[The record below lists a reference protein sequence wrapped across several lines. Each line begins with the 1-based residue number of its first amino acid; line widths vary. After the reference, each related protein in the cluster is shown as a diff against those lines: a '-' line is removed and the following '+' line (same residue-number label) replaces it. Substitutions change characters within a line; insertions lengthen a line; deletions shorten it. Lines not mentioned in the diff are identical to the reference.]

1 MRVLNLWQKNDIY
14 TPEIIQPLMKLA
26 SQNRGSFGEDGGSG
40 ASSFNH
46 SQSSAMEPTKKPLSQ
61 SFQSSGTGP
70 AASKGMPDLKG
81 NPDATLIIQQQQ
93 QKIEELMQQQQQ
105 LLQAQALQSLLGQ
118 NPVLAAAAAAVAVKD
133 KADNSIVSLLQEQQN
148 QLNQLET
155 LKNQLSGQFEPP
167 VSEPAASKPYKE
179 STSMSGHPTEFNKVC
194 ISVDFPKYLVNYVI
208 YFL

>member
-1 MRVLNLWQKNDIY
+1 MLNLWQKNDIY
-14 TPEIIQPLMKLA
+14 TPEVIQPLMKLA
-26 SQNRGSFGEDGGSG
+26 SQNRASLGGDGPSS

-46 SQSSAMEPTKKPLSQ
+46 SQSSAMETTKKPMPQ
-61 SFQSSGTGP
+61 SFQSSSTGS

-81 NPDATLIIQQQQ
+81 SSDAALIIQQQQ
-93 QKIEELMQQQQQ
+93 QKIEELVQQQQQ

-155 LKNQLSGQFEPP
+155 LKNQLSSQFEPSAPEP
-167 VSEPAASKPYKE
+167 VPPKPYKE

-194 ISVDFPKYLVNYVI
+194 ISVDFT
-208 YFL
+208 